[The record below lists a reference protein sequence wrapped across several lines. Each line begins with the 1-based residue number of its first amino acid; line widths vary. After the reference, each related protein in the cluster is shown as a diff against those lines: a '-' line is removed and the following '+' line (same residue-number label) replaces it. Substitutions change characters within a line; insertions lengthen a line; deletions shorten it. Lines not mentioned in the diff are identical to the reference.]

1 MTSGVD
7 MRMGVRNKNRS
18 MSCVIALSLAWS
30 ASADVS
36 LTLRAQGSGVTAG
49 SGQTRTAGVPGAP
62 GRGGQVGAPVATLSE
77 FTVRSF
83 DSPSFHWITERW
95 MIVLGVPKLFCATS
109 QLPVALSDINTV
121 TRVARINVVMS

>member
-1 MTSGVD
+1 

-83 DSPSFHWITERW
+83 DSNPS
-95 MIVLGVPKLFCATS
+95 LGASYPRVI
-109 QLPVALSDINTV
+109 QLPELEFPFAPK
-121 TRVARINVVMS
+121 R